1 MAQPNALLHFSG
13 HQHLRSR
20 LVLSILSGKHVR
32 IDKIRP
38 EDKNPGL
45 RGMSSL
51 GFVLGLIHV
60 HPIRL

>member
-1 MAQPNALLHFSG
+1 MAQPSLLHFSG
-13 HQHLRSR
+13 HKHLRSR

-45 RGMSSL
+45 RGMSFLDFFLARTDSSTSD
-51 GFVLGLIHV
+51 
-60 HPIRL
+60 